1 MIYPPMPLCRE
12 EAMLAT
18 EPHCLARLALHER
31 LAYVETIRI
40 WYPRLTHLFE
50 AIQAG
55 HELNR
60 YSAEPQCLMVVGPTG
75 VGKSTL
81 LNSYAAQYPREIL
94 AETTR
99 MPVLKVTV
107 PAKATIRN
115 FITRLL
121 VGVGDPLADRGTV
134 GSLEL
139 RLLGLLRDSGVEVL
153 MVDDLQHFVD
163 RDSERVLHDVS
174 NWLKNLVKET
184 HIACVIAGLPEAE
197 QVLSANPQLGRLFGD
212 PHILHPFVWEP
223 EQPQTIQEFRTFLQ
237 TLEGLLP
244 LPEASHLA
252 GMETAWRC
260 FVASDGCMAYLMN
273 LIRRATQA
281 AVQRDQPRLNLA
293 LLAEAFDH
301 RLAGTRRG
309 IPNPFVGDIPARSV
323 EKPPIPARRATN
335 RRSKRL

>member
-1 MIYPPMPLCRE
+1 
-12 EAMLAT
+12 MLT
-18 EPHCLARLALHER
+18 PSTTQRSLAER
-31 LAYVETIRI
+31 LAYVESIRI
-40 WYPRLTHLFE
+40 WYPRMTHIFE
-50 AIQAG
+50 AIRAS
-55 HELNR
+55 HALNR

-81 LNSYAAQYPREIL
+81 LNSYAALYPREIL

-99 MPVLKVTV
+99 LPVLQVTV

-115 FITRLL
+115 FIIRLL
-121 VGVGDPLADRGTV
+121 VGVGDPLADRGTI
-134 GSLEL
+134 GSMEL
-139 RLLGLLRDSGVEVL
+139 RLVGLLRDCGMEVL

-212 PHILHPFVWEP
+212 PHLLHPFGWET
-223 EQPQTIQEFRTFLQ
+223 EQPESIQEFRMFLQ

-252 GMETAWRC
+252 QMETAW
-260 FVASDGCMAYLMN
+260 
-273 LIRRATQA
+273 
-281 AVQRDQPRLNLA
+281 
-293 LLAEAFDH
+293 
-301 RLAGTRRG
+301 
-309 IPNPFVGDIPARSV
+309 
-323 EKPPIPARRATN
+323 
-335 RRSKRL
+335 